1 MSVRAKKHLGQ
12 HFLRDAEKAKYI
24 VSFLNPDSKN
34 ILEIGPGRGI
44 LTRFLF
50 QKDNLEVRI
59 IEIDR
64 EAVRHLEKLFPEKK
78 KNIIHADFLEAE
90 LKTLFADKFSIIGN
104 FPYNISSQILF
115 RVLENKDKIP
125 EVIGMFQKEVAERI
139 VSPPGKKDYGILS
152 VLMQAFYDLEIV
164 MKLDEEEFSPPPK
177 VKSAVVRMIR
187 NPEKK
192 LRSDE
197 KIFFHVV
204 KTAFN
209 QRRKMLNNALSSLL
223 PQNYSGKI
231 PYLNL
236 RAEALSWQQFDE
248 LAVLIGESQPRITS

>member
-12 HFLRDAEKAKYI
+12 HFLRDAKKSKQI

-34 ILEIGPGRGI
+34 ILEIGPGKGI
-44 LTRFLF
+44 LTQFLF
-50 QKDNLEVRI
+50 QRKDANVKV
-59 IEIDR
+59 IEIDD
-64 EAVRHLEKLFPEKK
+64 EAVWHLEKLFPERR
-78 KNIIHADFLEAE
+78 NSIIHADFLKVN
-90 LKTLFADKFSIIGN
+90 LKSLFDDTFSVIGN

-139 VSPPGKKDYGILS
+139 VCPPGKKDYGILS
-152 VLMQAFYDLEIV
+152 VLMQSFYDLEIV
-164 MKLDEEEFSPPPK
+164 MKLNEEDFSPPPK

-197 KIFFHVV
+197 KLFFRVI

-209 QRRKMLNNALSSLL
+209 QRRKMLSNALSSLL
-223 PQNYSGKI
+223 PKNSIEKI
-231 PYLNL
+231 PYLKL

-248 LAVLIGESQPRITS
+248 LTLIVQNKQPTV